1 MVKVKFSD
9 RTTIIVI
16 ITIIVI
22 SLLIATFLSPF
33 ASSFPDGL
41 EKVAENK
48 GFLEKGE
55 GEPIINAPMPDY
67 TFSKISNEKATTA
80 FAGISGTLLI
90 FGLGC
95 ILGLSLRKIKK
106 VGTHVS

>member
-1 MVKVKFSD
+1 MNKKD
-9 RTTIIVI
+9 III
-16 ITIIVI
+16 G
-22 SLLIATFLSPF
+22 LFIALALAAFLSPF
-33 ASSFPDGL
+33 ASPWPDGL
-41 EKVAENK
+41 EKVAEDK

>member
-1 MVKVKFSD
+1 MNRKD
-9 RTTIIVI
+9 III
-16 ITIIVI
+16 G
-22 SLLIATFLSPF
+22 LFIALTLAAFLSPF
-33 ASSFPDGL
+33 ASPWPDGL